1 MSGRLGEFE
10 RIRRLLRPLTD
21 GVPGAL
27 GLGDDGAVLDP
38 PPGQRLVIT
47 TDAMVESIH
56 YLPGEPPDRLARK
69 LLRVNLSDLA
79 AMGARPLAYTLTTAL
94 NDAFD
99 EAWLAGFA
107 DGLARDQ
114 AAFDI
119 PLVGGDSVSTKGPV
133 VLSVCAFGAAVPG
146 RILRRNGARAGDTI
160 WVSGTLGDAALGL
173 RLEKGEVAD
182 SALDPAQRAYLCDRF
197 HLPTPRM
204 ALGLALGGVATAAM
218 DVSDGLVGDLD
229 HICRQSAV
237 GAEID
242 LEAVPLSLAARQ
254 MVAGNPD
261 LQRIAW
267 AGGDDYELLFTAAP
281 DDADRVR
288 GAGDAAGVAVARIGR
303 VVAGDGVT
311 VAGLPD
317 GGESL
322 TSWRHF

>member
-10 RIRRLLRPLTD
+10 RIRRLLRPLAD
-21 GVPGAL
+21 GMPGAL

-79 AMGARPLAYTLTTAL
+79 AMGATPLAYTLTTVL
-94 NDAFD
+94 NAAAD
-99 EAWLAGFA
+99 EAWLAAFA

-114 AAFDI
+114 AAFGI
-119 PLVGGDSVSTKGPV
+119 PLIGGDSVSTEGPV
-133 VLSVCAFGAAVPG
+133 VLSICAFGAAVPE
-146 RILRRNGARAGDTI
+146 RILRRDGARPGDTI

-173 RLEKGEVAD
+173 RLAKGEVAD
-182 SALDPAQRAYLCDRF
+182 LGLDPVQQGYLCDRF

-204 ALGLALGGVATAAM
+204 ALGLALGGLATAAM

-242 LEAVPLSLAARQ
+242 LSSVPLSPAARQ
-254 MVAGNPD
+254 MVADNRD

-281 DDADRVR
+281 DDAGLVQE
-288 GAGDAAGVAVARIGR
+288 AADAAGVAVARIGR
-303 VVAGDGVT
+303 IVAGDGI
-311 VAGLPD
+311 AMPGLPD
-317 GGESL
+317 GIESL
-322 TSWRHF
+322 ASWRHF

>member
-79 AMGARPLAYTLTTAL
+79 AMGATPLAYTLTTVL
-94 NDAFD
+94 NAAAD
-99 EAWLAGFA
+99 EAWLAAFA
-107 DGLARDQ
+107 DGLATDQ
-114 AAFDI
+114 AAFGI
-119 PLVGGDSVSTKGPV
+119 PLIGGDSVSTEGPV
-133 VLSVCAFGAAVPG
+133 VLSVCAFGVAVPE
-146 RILRRNGARAGDTI
+146 RILRRNGARPGDTI

-173 RLEKGEVAD
+173 RLVKGEAAD
-182 SALDPAQRAYLCDRF
+182 SALDPVHRGYLCDRF

-204 ALGLALGGVATAAM
+204 ALGLALGGLATAAM
-218 DVSDGLVGDLD
+218 DVSDGLIGDLD

-242 LEAVPLSLAARQ
+242 LDAVPLSPAARQ
-254 MVAGNPD
+254 MVADNRD

-281 DDADRVR
+281 DDAGRVQE
-288 GAGDAAGVAVARIGR
+288 AADAAGVAVARIGR
-303 VVAGDGVT
+303 IVAGDGIAM
-311 VAGLPD
+311 AGLPD
-317 GGESL
+317 GIESL
-322 TSWRHF
+322 ASWRHF